1 MVVPVTVGRVAR
13 EGSVH
18 LACATKIAFRFARC
32 PVAMS
37 RLVKHCLSW
46 RRGRNICPGWGFS
59 RIDVSEAT
67 REIIAMRPYDDPRYW
82 RERADE
88 ARTTASHVC
97 NGDIRSAMV
106 RIAVEY
112 DQIASLVEQPL
123 GTASEPNMAQRM
135 ASTR

>member
-1 MVVPVTVGRVAR
+1 
-13 EGSVH
+13 
-18 LACATKIAFRFARC
+18 
-32 PVAMS
+32 MS
-37 RLVKHCLSW
+37 R
-46 RRGRNICPGWGFS
+46 WGFS
-59 RIDVSEAT
+59 RIDVSEVT

-97 NGDIRSAMV
+97 NGDIRAAMV

-123 GTASEPNMAQRM
+123 STASEPKMPQRM
-135 ASTR
+135 ASMR